1 MDDHDHYSGRFAEL
15 QQRWHGWG
23 APVGAGIALLRL
35 GGFLVLL
42 AQAWSRSSCDDH
54 CQRPDTRGRGGRPR

>member
-1 MDDHDHYSGRFAEL
+1 MDDHDHHGSRFAEL

-23 APVGAGIALLRL
+23 APVGVGSALLRL

-42 AQAWSRSSCDDH
+42 ARGLVTQLLR
-54 CQRPDTRGRGGRPR
+54 RPAAAS

>member
-1 MDDHDHYSGRFAEL
+1 MDDHDPQRRIAER

-23 APVGAGIALLRL
+23 APVGAGIALLSV

-42 AQAWSRSSCDDH
+42 AVAWSRSS
-54 CQRPDTRGRGGRPR
+54 